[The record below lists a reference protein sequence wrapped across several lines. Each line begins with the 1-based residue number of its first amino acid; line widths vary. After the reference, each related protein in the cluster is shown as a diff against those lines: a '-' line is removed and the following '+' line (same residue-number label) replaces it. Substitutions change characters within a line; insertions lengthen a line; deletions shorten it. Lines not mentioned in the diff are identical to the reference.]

1 MIRPPLVIASLA
13 LSACVSHAQAND
25 TASKRPRRIPVIYGT
40 DLFHPHDDPDDHF
53 DLATLFALPELDV
66 KAILLDLGERQRQK
80 PGRIPLEQMFQLTGR
95 RMPFAPGLSK
105 KLQSLDDTGRDQPAA
120 DQQAIEL
127 LMKTLRASTQPM
139 VVITAGS
146 VRDVCAAFNR
156 DPPLLRDKIARLYI
170 NIGSTGPKREWNVGL
185 DLAAYI
191 GLMRSGL
198 PIYWCPCLPFNNK
211 ASTHWVFHQEK
222 ILSDAPPALQN
233 FFIYAL
239 QRVDPKELDPQQAL
253 TMDLQPW
260 RHLVFGM
267 QRNMWCTASFL
278 HAADRPSGQPFSFE
292 PARVE
297 VDDKGLAKVAFD
309 ADNPNMHMFRM
320 ADRARYVKAMTD
332 RLRKLLR
339 DFPTARP

>member
-1 MIRPPLVIASLA
+1 MMRPALVIAILV
-13 LSACVSHAQAND
+13 LNACPVKAQVSTH
-25 TASKRPRRIPVIYGT
+25 RIPVIYGT

-53 DLATLFALPELDV
+53 DLATLFALPEFDV

-80 PGRIPLEQMFQLTGR
+80 PGRVPLEQMFQLTGR
-95 RMPFAPGLSK
+95 RAPFAPGLSK
-105 KLQSLDDTGRDQPAA
+105 KLKSPDDTGRDQPAA

-127 LMKTLRASTQPM
+127 LIKTLRASAEPM
-139 VVITAGS
+139 TVITAGS

-156 DPPLLRDKIARLYI
+156 DPQLLREKIARLYI
-170 NIGSTGPKREWNVGL
+170 NIGSTGEKREWNVGL

-211 ASTHWVFHQEK
+211 VSTHWVFHQQK

-239 QRVDPKELDPQQAL
+239 QRVDPNEIDPQRAL
-253 TMDLQPW
+253 KINLQPW
-260 RHLVFGM
+260 RRLVFDM

-278 HAADRPSGQPFSFE
+278 HAAGRQSDPLFTFA

-297 VDDKGLAKVAFD
+297 VDEKGLAKVSFD
-309 ADNPNMHMFRM
+309 ADNPNVHVFRM
-320 ADRARYVKAMTD
+320 PNHEKYTQAMTD
-332 RLRKLLR
+332 CLHQLLH
-339 DFPTARP
+339 DFPVITAANQRK